1 MLPFPFR
8 RRRRRVAPGS
18 FTSGYALPKARGIIL
33 LVFLPPPDS
42 GLDGRDVSTASPAV
56 ASTAIQRPN
65 GAVRWRRPALYCRVF
80 FVPAGQSILLLMQRK
95 LRAMKRSL
103 AISSSVLKL
112 FRNDS
117 RVIAAARASVALQ
130 LMVIAT

>member
-1 MLPFPFR
+1 
-8 RRRRRVAPGS
+8 
-18 FTSGYALPKARGIIL
+18 
-33 LVFLPPPDS
+33 
-42 GLDGRDVSTASPAV
+42 
-56 ASTAIQRPN
+56 
-65 GAVRWRRPALYCRVF
+65 
-80 FVPAGQSILLLMQRK
+80 MQRK